1 MKKKWTHSSID
12 RRESVCSFRLLKN
25 IGVFKFSVELVNNI
39 KMDLIKYVV
48 GLNKERQNYSS
59 M

>member
-48 GLNKERQNYSS
+48 GLNKETKL
-59 M
+59 